1 MPGHMG
7 DRVVTTPAMEVIRV
21 DAVQNLLL
29 IKGSVPGSD
38 ETIVLIHRSW
48 KGPKR
53 VHVQQVKKRAAVQP
67 SGGAKA
73 SAAKPGAAKPAA
85 AKSAAAKPAAGGK
98 K

>member
-21 DAVQNLLL
+21 DAAQNLLL

-38 ETIVLIHRSW
+38 QTIVLIRRSW
-48 KGPKR
+48 KGPKIIHAP
-53 VHVQQVKKRAAVQP
+53 VAKKRAAAQP
-67 SGGAKA
+67 SGGAKPA
-73 SAAKPGAAKPAA
+73 AAKPAA
-85 AKSAAAKPAAGGK
+85 AKPAAAKPAAGGK